1 VEGGRDEADA
11 EGKAV
16 GTEAGGDGDGGEVEE
31 VDEVG
36 VGAEVAV
43 ELDGVGGDF
52 GDRVGAG
59 RGGED

>member
-1 VEGGRDEADA
+1 MEGGRDEADA